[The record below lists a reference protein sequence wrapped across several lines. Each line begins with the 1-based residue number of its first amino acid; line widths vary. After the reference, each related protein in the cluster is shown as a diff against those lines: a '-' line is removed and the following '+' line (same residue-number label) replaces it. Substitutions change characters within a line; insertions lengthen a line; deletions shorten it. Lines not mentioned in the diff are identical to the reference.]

1 MWFFN
6 SPEIVFGEGALDYLD
21 DLSGQRAFIVTDPV
35 LHRLGFTE
43 IVAEHLRRAGI
54 ERDVFAE
61 VEPEPSLET
70 VRRGAVALRA
80 FAPDWIIG
88 LGGGS
93 AMDAAKAMWVLY
105 ERPDIDP
112 ASINPLERLGLG
124 VKARLITIPTTSGTG
139 SEATWATVLT
149 DTEAGRK
156 LGLGSRESL
165 ATLAIV
171 DPAFTAKLPP
181 RLTAETGIDVLSHAI
196 EGYTTTWHN
205 DFSDGLCLKAM
216 QLVFAYLPRAVADGS
231 DMEARE
237 KMANAA
243 TIAGIGFGNAMT
255 ALAHAL
261 AHPFGAVFHQ
271 PHGRCS
277 GLFLPYTV
285 EYTVRGDNSRY
296 VDIAYALHLPADDE
310 LTAATAVAEAIR
322 ELMRRIG
329 LPVSAAEMGISAAD
343 TEDAMERLC
352 DLAEMDY
359 SIALATRIPSHDE
372 LAELFRYVQSGRAV
386 DF

>member
-1 MWFFN
+1 MHHVSRITSEVPMWFFN

-21 DLSGQRAFIVTDPV
+21 DLAGRRAFIVTDPV

-43 IVAEHLRRAGI
+43 IVAERLRRAGL
-54 ERDVFAE
+54 EWAVFAE

-70 VRRGAVALRA
+70 VRRGADALRA
-80 FAPDWIIG
+80 FAPDWIVG

-181 RLTAETGIDVLSHAI
+181 RLTA
-196 EGYTTTWHN
+196 
-205 DFSDGLCLKAM
+205 
-216 QLVFAYLPRAVADGS
+216 
-231 DMEARE
+231 
-237 KMANAA
+237 
-243 TIAGIGFGNAMT
+243 
-255 ALAHAL
+255 
-261 AHPFGAVFHQ
+261 
-271 PHGRCS
+271 
-277 GLFLPYTV
+277 
-285 EYTVRGDNSRY
+285 
-296 VDIAYALHLPADDE
+296 
-310 LTAATAVAEAIR
+310 
-322 ELMRRIG
+322 
-329 LPVSAAEMGISAAD
+329 
-343 TEDAMERLC
+343 
-352 DLAEMDY
+352 
-359 SIALATRIPSHDE
+359 
-372 LAELFRYVQSGRAV
+372 
-386 DF
+386 